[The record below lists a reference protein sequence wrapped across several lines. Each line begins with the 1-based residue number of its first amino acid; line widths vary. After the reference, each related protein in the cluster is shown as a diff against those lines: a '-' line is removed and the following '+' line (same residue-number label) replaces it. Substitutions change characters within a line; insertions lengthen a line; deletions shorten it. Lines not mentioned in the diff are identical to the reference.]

1 MRLATVLCAGLI
13 ALLAGCSHA
22 DQEKARERANEAG
35 EKTATAARKLGNE
48 AKEKVRELNTKLGQ
62 SLDGQHPG
70 ETGATSSAGEK
81 LDHAEAIARREGRKA
96 EAKLGHAGMLAKVKA
111 KLASDVGL
119 SAVSTVSVDV
129 SGSVVTLSGTVSSDD
144 QKRQAERAVSSLD
157 GVTRVVN
164 DLTVQP

>member
-1 MRLATVLCAGLI
+1 MRFATVLFTGLI
-13 ALLAGCSHA
+13 VVLGGCSHA
-22 DQEKARERANEAG
+22 DQEKAREKADEAG

-48 AKEKVRELNTKLGQ
+48 AKEKVRELNAKIGK

-70 ETGATSSAGEK
+70 DTGATSSAQKK
-81 LDHAEAIARREGRKA
+81 LDRAGDVARQEGRKA
-96 EAKLGHAGMLAKVKA
+96 GAKLSHAGMLAKVKA

-119 SAVSTVSVDV
+119 SSVSTVNVDV
-129 SGSVVTLSGTVSSDD
+129 SGSVVTLSGTVSSED

-164 DLTVQP
+164 ELTVQP